1 MSMSLEQRTAR
12 ITAAVEAHD
21 PHQSERPRLP
31 WRGGFKL
38 FPVVE
43 LELDAIVLNPRSH
56 RIQAQLESHPRKDIV
71 DADPWS
77 DAAQEIIA
85 RVLRDIPGTNFNDLV
100 TNLEAEGQQQPGVI
114 TATGLLVNANRRAV
128 AMRDLELSHIRV
140 AVLPA
145 DASSDEIDS
154 LELNLQMQQDFRE
167 DYTFTNR
174 LLFVDEL
181 IGRQGR
187 TADEVARAL
196 NLAPGSTKQALAKG
210 RAKIEQDTR
219 VLNMIRQIQERSEQQ
234 LPLTRFDDQEI
245 AFEELDDR
253 LQDVGPNTATGR
265 DLYEVRLLGLL
276 TDVPYRDLRHLDG
289 DAIDDH
295 VLPLMLDNETLSEIV
310 EHLPNVIEAGD
321 QHGTVTGLEL
331 LDDEPGSERA
341 AAVSA
346 KVAALNDL
354 LARSHGE
361 DVVVAPGSD
370 GPRRMDRGSLV
381 AAVNDSLRLAALE
394 IRDENRHDDQLQAP
408 VSRVFEAER
417 KLQFASDAY
426 ERVAD
431 NPAFD
436 VVAFRAAIARLRDRV
451 DELAASAGGSATD

>member
-1 MSMSLEQRTAR
+1 MSMSVEQRTAR
-12 ITAAVEAHD
+12 IKAAVEAHD
-21 PHQSERPRLP
+21 PQQSERPRLP

-43 LELDAIVLNPRSH
+43 IELDAIVLNPRSH
-56 RIQAQLESHPRKDIV
+56 RIQAQLESHPSKDIV

-85 RVLRDIPGTNFNDLV
+85 QVLRDIPGTNFNDLV
-100 TNLEAEGQQQPGVI
+100 TNLDAEGQQQPGVI

-128 AMRDLELSHIRV
+128 AMRELSVTHIRV

-145 DASSDEIDS
+145 DATSQEIDS

-167 DYTFTNR
+167 PYTFTNR

-187 TADEVARAL
+187 TIDQVARAL
-196 NLAPGSTKQALAKG
+196 NLAAGSTKQALAKG

-253 LQDVGPNTATGR
+253 LQDIGPTTATGR

-295 VLPLMLDNETLSEIV
+295 VLPLMLDNELLSDMV
-310 EHLPNVIEAGD
+310 EHLTAAGAPD
-321 QHGTVTGLEL
+321 STGYLTGLDL
-331 LDDEPGSERA
+331 LDDEPDSEPV

-354 LARSHGE
+354 LARSHGRE
-361 DVVVAPGSD
+361 VVVAPTAD
-370 GPRRMDRGSLV
+370 GTRPLDRDRIV
-381 AAVNDSLRLAALE
+381 AAVNESLRLAASQ
-394 IRDENRHDDQLQAP
+394 IRDENRHDDKLQAP
-408 VSRVFEAER
+408 ISRLSEAER
-417 KLQFASDAY
+417 KLQFARDAY
-426 ERVAD
+426 DRVAD

-436 VVAFRAAIARLRDRV
+436 TVAFLVAIGRLRDRI
-451 DELAASAGGSATD
+451 DDLAAAAGDAAAD